1 MNKHFDIDIYF
12 SLIYPS
18 ILLFIQDIFTED
30 RQKFFWIQDVKMN
43 KQFFCSGKL
52 WMQFPIVSSF
62 LIYRMWRSKISN
74 QKAVIGVESRDNWR
88 AARNVH
94 PFRLWG
100 LVNILFPRIQ
110 TISPFST
117 LLSLIWN
124 RTHSSTFWFWNSY
137 SLCFSFTDNS
147 LLLYVIVVMANIYM
161 NHWHV

>member
-18 ILLFIQDIFTED
+18 ILLFIQDIFTEN
-30 RQKFFWIQDVKMN
+30 RQKFFWIQDIKMN

-52 WMQFPIVSSF
+52 WMHSLLFTVSF
-62 LIYRMWRSKISN
+62 LIYRMWKSKINN
-74 QKAVIGVESRDNWR
+74 QKAVIGVDSRDNWR

-94 PFRLWG
+94 LFRLWWG

-117 LLSLIWN
+117 LLCLLWN
-124 RTHSSTFWFWNSY
+124 RTHSSTFWFLTSY
-137 SLCFSFTDNS
+137 SLCFSFTDTVYS
-147 LLLYVIVVMANIYM
+147 YM
-161 NHWHV
+161 W